1 MKWIIFLCAFSVS
14 KSIGNNIFFYYQRTY
29 RRKQNHRWKIHRWSI
44 SVDDFVGKLIINRMI
59 VQIPIENSAVNLK
72 IVVVNVEG
80 WDWKK
85 NQLKREK
92 RRSKSTDLIR
102 DSSYKIM
109 ITPLK
114 ENKKKIMKLHYQS
127 T

>member
-1 MKWIIFLCAFSVS
+1 MLKDE
-14 KSIGNNIFFYYQRTY
+14 IG
-29 RRKQNHRWKIHRWSI
+29 
-44 SVDDFVGKLIINRMI
+44 
-59 VQIPIENSAVNLK
+59 
-72 IVVVNVEG
+72 
-80 WDWKK
+80 KK

>member
-1 MKWIIFLCAFSVS
+1 
-14 KSIGNNIFFYYQRTY
+14 
-29 RRKQNHRWKIHRWSI
+29 
-44 SVDDFVGKLIINRMI
+44 MI

-114 ENKKKIMKLHYQS
+114 EKKNYEAALSINLILKN
-127 T
+127 

>member
-1 MKWIIFLCAFSVS
+1 
-14 KSIGNNIFFYYQRTY
+14 
-29 RRKQNHRWKIHRWSI
+29 
-44 SVDDFVGKLIINRMI
+44 MI